1 VVVDLRGVDISAY
14 YRYIDEQVDIL
25 LGQDAPELSRGT
37 PMHHFT
43 DDKKRGH
50 RGRRRGPGPGPG
62 GFGPGAFGPGGPG
75 HGPGYGHHH
84 GGGRGRGGR
93 GRRRGDVRDAILAL
107 LAEGPRNGY
116 QLMSEIA
123 ERSDGIWRP
132 SAGSVYPALGLLED
146 EGLIEQVEGD
156 SGKTYA
162 LTEAGRAHVAERGEE
177 LTEPWARVA
186 GPRRGMLDVR
196 AEVHQL
202 GLALRQVAMAGTEE
216 QVQAARKIVEDAR
229 KALYRILAE

>member
-1 VVVDLRGVDISAY
+1 
-14 YRYIDEQVDIL
+14 
-25 LGQDAPELSRGT
+25 
-37 PMHHFT
+37 MHHFT
-43 DDKKRGH
+43 NDKKRGH
-50 RGRRRGPGPGPG
+50 RGRRRAPGPGPG
-62 GFGPGAFGPGGPG
+62 GFGPGFGPGGLGPGFGPGG
-75 HGPGYGHHH
+75 HGPGPGFGHH
-84 GGGRGRGGR
+84 GGGRGRRGR

-123 ERSDGIWRP
+123 ERSDGVWRP

-162 LTEAGRAHVAERGEE
+162 LTEAGRAHVAERGED
-177 LTEPWARVA
+177 LTDPWARVA
-186 GPRRGMLDVR
+186 GPRRGRLDVR
-196 AEVHQL
+196 GEVHQL

-216 QVQAARKIVEDAR
+216 QIEAARKVVEDAR